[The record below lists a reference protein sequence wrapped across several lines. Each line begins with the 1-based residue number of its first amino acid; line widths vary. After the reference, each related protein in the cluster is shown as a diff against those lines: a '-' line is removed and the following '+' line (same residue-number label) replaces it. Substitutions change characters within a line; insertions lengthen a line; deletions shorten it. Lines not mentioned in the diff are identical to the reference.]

1 MCLER
6 FSLRRGI
13 SFSFLASEAAYVI
26 ISEARNLITDVGVRC
41 AGETQH
47 EGGWAAATGLAEV
60 AAGGGELGH
69 EDAVVWGQPQRQ
81 S

>member
-47 EGGWAAATGLAEV
+47 EGGWAALLLWRGWRRRLLEEESRDTRML
-60 AAGGGELGH
+60 
-69 EDAVVWGQPQRQ
+69 
-81 S
+81 